1 MAKIRKL
8 KRRLFR
14 WLGIEDKLNDS
25 QLKDA
30 AREHEIA
37 DEIASEK
44 AETITTSKTIK
55 PLSMTDLGRGFRRAT
70 KDPNDRD
77 DKSTDKDTGKDLL
90 LTKALQE
97 AQMKEKIEVARERAE
112 REKLVIITGGGADKD
127 KGFDR

>member
-8 KRRLFR
+8 KKRLYR
-14 WLGIEDKLNDS
+14 WLGIDDKLNDS

-37 DEIASEK
+37 DAISSEK
-44 AETITTSKTIK
+44 AEVITSSQTIK

-77 DKSTDKDTGKDLL
+77 DKNTENDNGKNLL
-90 LTKALQE
+90 QIKALQE
-97 AQMKEKIEVARERAE
+97 LQMREKIEIARERAE

-127 KGFDR
+127 KCFDR